1 MHLSVCMTPR
11 CKYKPYNKRKNR
23 SRVSIAWAMHENTGH
38 DGVCACVVW
47 ISCHWQVKNHSYLM
61 GCTCS
66 TQKNPKKRQLCAPAC
81 HKIESTSSWSIRRG
95 KKVMHHFQQ
104 HGVDFRSE
112 TAGCTHVSTR
122 WNEEHLG
129 LAKLPWWEKEK
140 MMHKSSPTCSHCVSC

>member
-66 TQKNPKKRQLCAPAC
+66 TQKKPPKETIVCASMPQNRK
-81 HKIESTSSWSIRRG
+81 HVVMVDTTG
-95 KKVMHHFQQ
+95 KK
-104 HGVDFRSE
+104 GYASLPTTWR
-112 TAGCTHVSTR
+112 
-122 WNEEHLG
+122 G
-129 LAKLPWWEKEK
+129 LQKRNSRVHSRLNSMERRASWVGQAALVGERENDA
-140 MMHKSSPTCSHCVSC
+140 